1 MFESYVA
8 GFLDAD
14 GSVSLGKDRKGE
26 EYSRRPLVTFYNCDT
41 NILNKIQERWGGRIK
56 ARLPQNQ
63 NSNVSYELELNAM
76 ESLSLLT
83 DVVPYMLHEKKK
95 KRASLI
101 VEHYKDCTPRN
112 GKYTTDQM
120 AKKKWLVEQV
130 MGTIMRG
137 PGAYSN

>member
-1 MFESYVA
+1 VFESYVA

-120 AKKKWLVEQV
+120 EKKKWLVEQV

>member
-41 NILNKIQERWGGRIK
+41 NILNKIQERWGGRVK

-63 NSNVSYELELNAM
+63 NSNISYELELNAM
-76 ESLSLLT
+76 ESLTLLT
-83 DVVPYMLHEKKK
+83 EVEPYMLHGKKK

-112 GKYTTDQM
+112 GKYTPEQLE
-120 AKKKWLVEQV
+120 KKKWLIEQV

-137 PGAYSN
+137 PGAY